1 MGEGGA
7 ALLIKARQLAF
18 ILFLCFCL
26 LLLAVARILPT
37 TSTTGGK
44 GSANDSNTTSS
55 GNRRPR
61 SDFIS
66 VDDLTDPQLPFHSSK
81 DIFGKGDS
89 RSNKSTKMSDGSENE
104 THLSGAPG
112 VNTDGMTTIR
122 DIRSLSNDSTD
133 FGMQQDNDNEYDDE
147 DLNKTSAI
155 TESDIEDFN
164 DILDGVSA
172 IVICLTDFEILLRYY
187 LCVDKERV

>member
-1 MGEGGA
+1 
-7 ALLIKARQLAF
+7 
-18 ILFLCFCL
+18 
-26 LLLAVARILPT
+26 
-37 TSTTGGK
+37 
-44 GSANDSNTTSS
+44 
-55 GNRRPR
+55 
-61 SDFIS
+61 
-66 VDDLTDPQLPFHSSK
+66 
-81 DIFGKGDS
+81 
-89 RSNKSTKMSDGSENE
+89 MSDGSENE

-133 FGMQQDNDNEYDDE
+133 FGMQQDNDHEYDDE